1 MNNKI
6 TVFCSMTCL
15 LLLHGGRARWG
26 GKNGN
31 LSTAAMVLIFLF
43 LHQVPEFCPH
53 VVLIL
58 RFLYHIPFFPAS
70 CLVVHL
76 TKKPFWR
83 PHVPT
88 CLCTALSNV
97 FPLYM
102 LSTIFSFC
110 LPSYSN
116 GVCSTFLHI
125 IDHTAKFNTAPFSI
139 KRISITSILI
149 NKEILKI
156 CGISFQTPCLYDLMH
171 PELRLIAVIWNS
183 WCTYLL
189 PPVTC

>member
-15 LLLHGGRARWG
+15 LLLHGGRARWV

-31 LSTAAMVLIFLF
+31 LSTAALVLIFLF
-43 LHQVPEFCPH
+43 LHQIPEFCPH
-53 VVLIL
+53 VVLI
-58 RFLYHIPFFPAS
+58 FLLLAW
-70 CLVVHL
+70 VVHL

-83 PHVPT
+83 PHIPT
-88 CLCTALSNV
+88 CLCTALSTV

-102 LSTIFSFC
+102 SSTIFSLC

-125 IDHTAKFNTAPFSI
+125 IDHTARFNTAPFSR

-149 NKEILKI
+149 NEVILKI
-156 CGISFQTPCLYDLMH
+156 CGVSFQTPCLYDLMH
-171 PELRLIAVIWNS
+171 PELSLVAVIWSS